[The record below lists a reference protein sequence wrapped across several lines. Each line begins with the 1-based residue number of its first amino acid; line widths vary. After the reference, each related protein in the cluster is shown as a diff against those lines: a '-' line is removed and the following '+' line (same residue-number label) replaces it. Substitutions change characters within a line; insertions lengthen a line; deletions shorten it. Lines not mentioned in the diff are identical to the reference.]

1 MKTSKVL
8 LIALGACCMVFN
20 SAFAGNKSYNPQN
33 DPKVKEGY
41 EKHQK
46 EYKETQE
53 RRERDNKAQKEDGQP
68 RNEEQWRRN
77 QYPQGDDDKY
87 GIKQSHDQPKK

>member
-1 MKTSKVL
+1 MNAHKTL
-8 LIALGACCMVFN
+8 LITVGVSFMALTPVY
-20 SAFAGNKSYNPQN
+20 AGDQYNPQN
-33 DPKVKEGY
+33 DPKIKEGY
-41 EKHQK
+41 EKHQR

-53 RRERDNKAQKEDGQP
+53 RRERDDKAQKEDGQP

-87 GIKQSHDQPKK
+87 GVKQSHDQPKK